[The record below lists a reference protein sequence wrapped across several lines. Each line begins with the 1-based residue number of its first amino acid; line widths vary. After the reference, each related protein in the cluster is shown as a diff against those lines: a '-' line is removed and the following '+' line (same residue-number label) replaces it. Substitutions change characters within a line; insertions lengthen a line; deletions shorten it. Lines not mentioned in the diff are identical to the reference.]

1 MSQLFASG
9 GQITGASASAS
20 VLPTNTVKI
29 DSEGQSTVAD
39 EAGPMGAQLDQP
51 LIGSEAGRP
60 SNAKYN
66 VCFMHG
72 DQS

>member
-1 MSQLFASG
+1 MSQLFASV
-9 GQITGASASAS
+9 GQITGASASTS

-29 DSEGQSTVAD
+29 DSEGQSAVAD
-39 EAGPMGAQLDQP
+39 ETGPMGAQLDQP
-51 LIGSEAGRP
+51 LIGSEAGSP